1 MICPTETTKSCHE
14 SLMMLLQILVSR
26 LYHLFEFDCISLDIV
41 RFQIYAQATS
51 FYMTTEEDVCWV
63 LPSHG
68 GKL

>member
-51 FYMTTEEDVCWV
+51 LYMTTEEDVCWV
-63 LPSHG
+63 LPSHR